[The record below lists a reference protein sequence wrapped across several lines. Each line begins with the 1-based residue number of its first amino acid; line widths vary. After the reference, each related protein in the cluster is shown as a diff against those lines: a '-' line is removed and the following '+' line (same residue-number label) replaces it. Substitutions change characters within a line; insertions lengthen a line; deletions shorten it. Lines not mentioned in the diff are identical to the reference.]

1 MLPADATD
9 LLWLRS
15 LPVLSQ
21 WNLSAF
27 LHWAQSAEEPLLI
40 DVLGRISLPEHRCD
54 FGGPSRPITIRG
66 HVLSPSPC
74 TEINC
79 IRCTRGAGGYQFR
92 WISPLWTAKAFI
104 DYENEGPRVMLTRI
118 QQGASPATLPL
129 IDRCP
134 TDAEMNAW
142 AQRFEATSRT
152 TS

>member
-74 TEINC
+74 TRSLHSWGRRLPVQVDFPTLDC
-79 IRCTRGAGGYQFR
+79 
-92 WISPLWTAKAFI
+92 
-104 DYENEGPRVMLTRI
+104 
-118 QQGASPATLPL
+118 QG
-129 IDRCP
+129 
-134 TDAEMNAW
+134 
-142 AQRFEATSRT
+142 FH
-152 TS
+152 